1 MLTKNRMKKEN
12 FNTTDLKK
20 QLNKSLMNKL
30 DSLRI
35 ELRTEIKNNTS
46 QWFLLLCFLPDYLES
61 LYFCF

>member
-1 MLTKNRMKKEN
+1 MKKEN

-46 QWFLLLCFLPDYLES
+46 Q
-61 LYFCF
+61 